1 MNDYTQDNSI
11 GKNGAE
17 PDDDRRPLKEEDAGS
32 SHEED
37 LWSAIFCPEKSCEI
51 VESTQIP

>member
-1 MNDYTQDNSI
+1 MNDYTHNTRT

-17 PDDDRRPLKEEDAGS
+17 AEDDRRPVQEEDADC

-37 LWSAIFCPEKSCEI
+37 LWSAIFCPEQSCEI

>member
-1 MNDYTQDNSI
+1 MNDYTQDNRT
-11 GKNGAE
+11 GKNEAE
-17 PDDDRRPLKEEDAGS
+17 ADDDRRPLKEEDADS

-37 LWSAIFCPEKSCEI
+37 LWSAIFCPENSCEI